1 MVKLYSTGC
10 PKCKV
15 VEIKLKQKKVDFEVE
30 NNPDKVIEKGYEL
43 NIQSAPILQVDDEY
57 FDFAKAVKYINERM

>member
-30 NNPDKVIEKGYEL
+30 NNPDKVIEKGHEL